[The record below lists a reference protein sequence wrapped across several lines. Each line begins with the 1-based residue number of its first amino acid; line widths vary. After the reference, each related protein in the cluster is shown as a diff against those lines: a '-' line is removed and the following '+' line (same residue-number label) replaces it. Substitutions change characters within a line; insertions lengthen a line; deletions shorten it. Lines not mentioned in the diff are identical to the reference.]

1 MKKMLL
7 MMLLAICTLSISAQ
21 SASNKDA
28 TIVSD
33 IQYKSNQDA
42 YVNERCKLDIYYSK
56 GQKDCPV
63 VVWYHGGGLTSGS
76 KQLPSQLMSHG
87 YTIVGVNYR
96 LLPTVTID
104 QCLDDCA
111 AALAWVFKNIEKYN
125 GSSKKI
131 FVSGHSAGGYITAML
146 GLDKE
151 WLARYGVDANQ
162 IAGLIPFSGQ
172 MISHFAYRK
181 MNGIDNL
188 QPTIDKY
195 APLFHVRK
203 DAAPLILITGDRNIE
218 LFGRYEE
225 NAYMWRMMNLV
236 GRPDTQLY
244 EIAGHG
250 HGAMGNPAYHILIQ
264 SINKI
269 LGKKYEF

>member
-1 MKKMLL
+1 MRKILL
-7 MMLLAICTLSISAQ
+7 TMLLAICTLGISAQ
-21 SASNKDA
+21 SASKNEA
-28 TIVSD
+28 TIVNN
-33 IQYKSNQDA
+33 IQYKSNKDA
-42 YVNERCKLDIYYSK
+42 YVNERCKLDIYYDK
-56 GQKDCPV
+56 KQKDCPV
-63 VVWYHGGGLTSGS
+63 VVWFHGGGLTSGS
-76 KQLPSQLMSHG
+76 KQLPSQLMNQG

-111 AALAWVFKNIEKYN
+111 AALAWVFKNIDKYN
-125 GSSKKI
+125 GSNKKI

-151 WLARYGVDANQ
+151 WLNRYGVDAND

-195 APLFHVRK
+195 APLNHVRK
-203 DAAPLILITGDRNIE
+203 DAAHLVLITGDRNIE

-225 NAYMWRMMNLV
+225 NAYMWRMMNLI

-244 EIAGHG
+244 ELGGCG
-250 HGAMGNPAYHILIQ
+250 HGAMAQPAFHILIQ
-264 SINKI
+264 TIHKM
-269 LGKKYEF
+269 LGEKYNF